1 MMEPSRDFIG
11 YVVTG
16 VVAAFILKRLLTTL
30 SAKRKIPALLKE
42 GAQIVDV
49 RSPGEFATGHAA
61 GSRNI
66 PLGDLERGA
75 KDLDSKRWV
84 IVCCASG
91 TRSGTARR
99 WLSTRRS
106 ARASSTTTSA
116 ARRRSRERRP
126 CKTGADDDQ
135 IMHFASA
142 QMPALAVQK
151 RAAAAGER
159 NVAARWQAQP
169 CAGMPRSAVNQQI
182 ALYNEELATA
192 RQLLAAA

>member
-11 YVVTG
+11 YVVAG

-49 RSPGEFATGHAA
+49 RSPGEFATGHAT

-75 KDLDSKRWV
+75 KTLDVNQWI

-91 TRSGTARR
+91 TRSGIARR
-99 WLSTRRS
+99 ALQRS
-106 ARASSTTTSA
+106 GFTKVLNGGSW
-116 ARRRSRERRP
+116 
-126 CKTGADDDQ
+126 
-135 IMHFASA
+135 
-142 QMPALAVQK
+142 
-151 RAAAAGER
+151 R
-159 NVAARWQAQP
+159 NLP
-169 CAGMPRSAVNQQI
+169 
-182 ALYNEELATA
+182 
-192 RQLLAAA
+192 

>member
-99 WLSTRRS
+99 WLSTRPPIRARFQHDDIRGAPPL
-106 ARASSTTTSA
+106 ARAQALQDRRRRRSNHAFCISPAARSCGTE
-116 ARRRSRERRP
+116 ARRRRWRAQCGCPLAGAAMCRHAAQCRQSTNRP
-126 CKTGADDDQ
+126 LQ
-135 IMHFASA
+135 
-142 QMPALAVQK
+142 
-151 RAAAAGER
+151 
-159 NVAARWQAQP
+159 
-169 CAGMPRSAVNQQI
+169 
-182 ALYNEELATA
+182 
-192 RQLLAAA
+192 